1 MSRFKT
7 AGGKVVGSWGLVA
20 AAVLFPSGCALA
32 ETSPYYIGASE
43 TFTHESNL
51 FKVSSASNPQ
61 SDNIW
66 ATSIFAGV
74 DHPFGRQLIRGNL
87 TLTDNRYVDQSQ
99 LNFTGYNV
107 LGGLDWATIGRLSG
121 KLTYSRNESQGDYG
135 QLSTPDTGKF
145 VQTTE
150 QIAASVKY
158 ELMSSLS
165 LVGGLEHR
173 KINSPDQPQTLS
185 SDVTSD
191 VARLGLTYG
200 LGASVV
206 LGTGVRFTRDKR
218 PQSNGGDDTNNRTDL
233 DLTAVWT
240 PTPLTSV
247 DARVSVGNGDSDSQ
261 GGSTSRVTGAIGATY
276 SPTGRLQ
283 LRGSFSRETGVDS
296 TFLPAGSTPTGGVTG
311 SYVDNNSV
319 TNWTNLGVTYL
330 LSSKISLNAG
340 YNRSDGSQDQTSGQT
355 SKNIVNRYSLG
366 MQYAVARNFSL
377 GCGYQREERSESTSE
392 LNSYTAKTANCTL
405 SYTIQ

>member
-1 MSRFKT
+1 MSRLKT
-7 AGGKVVGSWGLVA
+7 SSGGIVGPWGLMI
-20 AAVLFPSGCALA
+20 AAVLFPSGFALA
-32 ETSPYYIGASE
+32 ETNPYYIGASE

-51 FKVSSASNPQ
+51 FKVSSANNPQ

-66 ATSIFAGV
+66 GTSVFAGV
-74 DHPFGRQLIRGNL
+74 DQPFGRQRVYGNL
-87 TLTDNRYVDQSQ
+87 SVTNNRYVNQSQ

-173 KINSPDQPQTLS
+173 TINSPDQPQTLS

-191 VARLGLTYG
+191 VASLGLTYG

-206 LGTGVRFTRDKR
+206 LGTGVRFTRDKT
-218 PQSNGGDDTNNRTDL
+218 PQSSGGDDTNNRTDL

-247 DARVSVGNGDSDSQ
+247 DARVSIGNGDSNSQ
-261 GGSTSRVTGAIGATY
+261 GGSNSRVTGAIGANY

-296 TFLPAGSTPTGGVTG
+296 TFLPTGSTPTGGVTG
-311 SYVDNNSV
+311 SYVDNNAV

-340 YNRSDGSQDQTSGQT
+340 YNRSDGSQDQINGQS
-355 SKNIVNRYSLG
+355 SKNIVNRYSMGL
-366 MQYAVARNFSL
+366 QYAVARNFSL
-377 GCGYQREERSESTSE
+377 GCGYQREKRSESTSD

-405 SYTIQ
+405 SYTLQ

>member
-1 MSRFKT
+1 MSRLKT
-7 AGGKVVGSWGLVA
+7 SSGGIVGPWGLMI
-20 AAVLFPSGCALA
+20 AAVLFPSGFALA
-32 ETSPYYIGASE
+32 ETNPYYIGASE

-51 FKVSSASNPQ
+51 FKVSSANNPQ

-66 ATSIFAGV
+66 GTSVFAGV
-74 DHPFGRQLIRGNL
+74 DQPFGRQRVYGNL
-87 TLTDNRYVDQSQ
+87 SVTNNRYVNQSQ

-173 KINSPDQPQTLS
+173 TINSPDQPQTLS

-191 VARLGLTYG
+191 VASLGLTYG

-206 LGTGVRFTRDKR
+206 LGTGVRFTRDKT

-247 DARVSVGNGDSDSQ
+247 DARVSIGNGDSNSQ
-261 GGSTSRVTGAIGATY
+261 GGSNSRVTGAIGANY

-296 TFLPAGSTPTGGVTG
+296 TFLPTGSTPTGGVTG
-311 SYVDNNSV
+311 SYVDNNAV

-340 YNRSDGSQDQTSGQT
+340 YNRSDGSQDQINGQS
-355 SKNIVNRYSLG
+355 SKNIVNRYSMGL
-366 MQYAVARNFSL
+366 QYAVARNFSL
-377 GCGYQREERSESTSE
+377 GCGYQREKRSESTSD

-405 SYTIQ
+405 SYTLQ

>member
-7 AGGKVVGSWGLVA
+7 AGGKLVGSWGLVM
-20 AAVLFPSGCALA
+20 AAVLLPSGYALA
-32 ETSPYYIGASE
+32 ETSPYYFGASE

-51 FKVSSASNPQ
+51 FKVSSANNPQ

-74 DHPFGRQLIRGNL
+74 DQPFGRQRVRGNL
-87 TLTDNRYVDQSQ
+87 TVTNNHYVDQSQ
-99 LNFTGYNV
+99 LNFTGYSV
-107 LGGLDWATIGRLSG
+107 LGALDWATIGRLSG
-121 KLTYSRNESQGDYG
+121 VLSYSRNESQGDYG
-135 QLSTPDTGKF
+135 SLSTPDTGKF
-145 VQTTE
+145 VETTE
-150 QIAASVKY
+150 QIVASARY
-158 ELMSSLS
+158 ELTSSLS
-165 LVGGLEHR
+165 VVGALEHR
-173 KINSPDQPQTLS
+173 TIKSPDQPQTLS
-185 SDVTSD
+185 SDTTSD

-206 LGTGVRFTRDKR
+206 LGTGVRFTKDKT
-218 PQSNGGDDTNNRTDL
+218 PQASGGDDTNNRTDL

-240 PTPLTSV
+240 PSPLTSV
-247 DARVSVGNGDSDSQ
+247 DARVSIGDGDSDSQ
-261 GGSTSRVTGAIGATY
+261 GGSNSRVTGAIGASY
-276 SPTGRLQ
+276 SPTGRLKF
-283 LRGSFSRETGVDS
+283 RGSFSRETGVDS
-296 TFLPAGSTPTGGVTG
+296 TFLPTGSTPTGGVTG
-311 SYVDNNSV
+311 TYVDNNSV

-366 MQYAVARNFSL
+366 LQYAIARHFAL

-392 LNSYTAKTANCTL
+392 LNSYTAKTANCSL

>member
-1 MSRFKT
+1 MSRLKT
-7 AGGKVVGSWGLVA
+7 SSGGIVGPWGLMI
-20 AAVLFPSGCALA
+20 AAVLFPSGFALA
-32 ETSPYYIGASE
+32 ETNPYYIGASE

-51 FKVSSASNPQ
+51 FKVSSANNPQ

-66 ATSIFAGV
+66 GTSVFAGV
-74 DHPFGRQLIRGNL
+74 DQPFGRQRVYGNL
-87 TLTDNRYVDQSQ
+87 TVTDNRYVNQSQ

-158 ELMSSLS
+158 DLMSSLS

-173 KINSPDQPQTLS
+173 TINSPDQPQTLS

-191 VARLGLTYG
+191 VASLGLTYG

-206 LGTGVRFTRDKR
+206 LGTGVRFTRDKT
-218 PQSNGGDDTNNRTDL
+218 PQSSGGDDTNNRTDL

-247 DARVSVGNGDSDSQ
+247 DARVSIGNGDSNSQ
-261 GGSTSRVTGAIGATY
+261 GGSNSRVTGAIGANY

-296 TFLPAGSTPTGGVTG
+296 TFLPTGSTPTGGVTG
-311 SYVDNNSV
+311 SYVDNNAV

-340 YNRSDGSQDQTSGQT
+340 YNRSDGSQDQINGQS
-355 SKNIVNRYSLG
+355 SKNIVNRYSMGL
-366 MQYAVARNFSL
+366 QYAVARNFSL
-377 GCGYQREERSESTSE
+377 GCGYQREKRSESTSD

-405 SYTIQ
+405 SYTLQ

>member
-1 MSRFKT
+1 MSRLKT
-7 AGGKVVGSWGLVA
+7 SSGGIVGPWGLMI
-20 AAVLFPSGCALA
+20 AAVLFPSGFALA
-32 ETSPYYIGASE
+32 ETNPYYIGASE

-51 FKVSSASNPQ
+51 FKVSSANNPQ

-66 ATSIFAGV
+66 GTSVFAGV
-74 DHPFGRQLIRGNL
+74 DQPFGRQRVYGNL
-87 TLTDNRYVDQSQ
+87 TVTDNRYVNQSQ

-173 KINSPDQPQTLS
+173 TINSPDQPQTLS

-191 VARLGLTYG
+191 VASLGLTYG

-206 LGTGVRFTRDKR
+206 LGTGVRFTRDKT
-218 PQSNGGDDTNNRTDL
+218 PQSSGGDDTNNRTDL

-247 DARVSVGNGDSDSQ
+247 DARVSIGNGDSNSQ
-261 GGSTSRVTGAIGATY
+261 GGSNSRVTGAIGANY

-296 TFLPAGSTPTGGVTG
+296 TFLPTGSTPTGGVTG
-311 SYVDNNSV
+311 SYVDNNAV

-340 YNRSDGSQDQTSGQT
+340 YNRSDGSQDQINGQS
-355 SKNIVNRYSLG
+355 SKNIVNRYSMGL
-366 MQYAVARNFSL
+366 QYAVARNFSL
-377 GCGYQREERSESTSE
+377 GCGYQREKRSESTSD

-405 SYTIQ
+405 SYTLQ

>member
-1 MSRFKT
+1 MSRVRT
-7 AGGKVVGSWGLVA
+7 AGGGIVGSMGLVI
-20 AAVLFPSGCALA
+20 AAVLCPGGFALA
-32 ETSPYYIGASE
+32 ETNPYYIGASE

-51 FKVSSASNPQ
+51 FKVSGANNPK

-66 ATSIFAGV
+66 GTSIFAGV
-74 DHPFGRQLIRGNL
+74 DQPFGRQRLFGNL
-87 TLTDNRYVDQSQ
+87 TVTDNRYVNQSQ
-99 LNFTGYNV
+99 LNFTGYSV

-121 KLTYSRNESQGDYG
+121 TLSYSRNESQGDYG
-135 QLSTPDTGKF
+135 SLSTPDTGKF

-150 QIAASVKY
+150 QIVASVKY
-158 ELMSSLS
+158 ELNSSLS

-173 KINSPDQPQTLS
+173 NINSPDQPQTLS

-200 LGASVV
+200 LGESVV
-206 LGTGVRFTRDKR
+206 LGTGVRFTRDKT
-218 PQSNGGDDTNNRTDL
+218 PQASGGDDTSNRTDL

-247 DARVSVGNGDSDSQ
+247 DARVSVGNGDSNSQ
-261 GGSTSRVTGAIGATY
+261 GGSSSKVTGAIGANY
-276 SPTGRLQ
+276 SPTGHLTF
-283 LRGSFSRETGVDS
+283 RGSFSRDTGVDS
-296 TFLPAGSTPTGGVTG
+296 TFLPTGSTPTGGVTG

-340 YNRSDGSQDQTSGQT
+340 YNRSDGSQDQTNGQS

-366 MQYAVARNFSL
+366 MQYAIARNFSL
-377 GCGYQREERSESTSE
+377 GCGYLREERSESTSE
-392 LNSYTAKTANCTL
+392 LSSYTAKTANCTL

>member
-1 MSRFKT
+1 MSRLKT
-7 AGGKVVGSWGLVA
+7 SSGGIVGPWGLMI
-20 AAVLFPSGCALA
+20 AAVLFPSGFALA
-32 ETSPYYIGASE
+32 ETNPYYIGASE

-51 FKVSSASNPQ
+51 FKVSSANNPQ

-66 ATSIFAGV
+66 GTSVFAGV
-74 DHPFGRQLIRGNL
+74 DQPFGRQRVYGNL
-87 TLTDNRYVDQSQ
+87 TVTDNRYVNQSQ

-150 QIAASVKY
+150 QIVASVKY
-158 ELMSSLS
+158 ELTTSLS

-173 KINSPDQPQTLS
+173 NINSPDQPQTLS

-191 VARLGLTYG
+191 VASLGLTYG

-206 LGTGVRFTRDKR
+206 LGTGVRFTRDKT
-218 PQSNGGDDTNNRTDL
+218 PQSSGGDDTNNRTDL

-247 DARVSVGNGDSDSQ
+247 DARVSIGNGDSNSQ
-261 GGSTSRVTGAIGATY
+261 GGSNSRVTGAIGANY

-296 TFLPAGSTPTGGVTG
+296 TFLPTGSTPTGGVTG
-311 SYVDNNSV
+311 SYVDNNAV

-340 YNRSDGSQDQTSGQT
+340 YNRSDGSQDQINGQS
-355 SKNIVNRYSLG
+355 SKNIVNRYSMGL
-366 MQYAVARNFSL
+366 QYAVARNFSL
-377 GCGYQREERSESTSE
+377 GCGYQREKRSESTSD

-405 SYTIQ
+405 SYTLQ

>member
-1 MSRFKT
+1 MSRLKT
-7 AGGKVVGSWGLVA
+7 SSGGIVGPWGLMI
-20 AAVLFPSGCALA
+20 AAVLFPSGFALA
-32 ETSPYYIGASE
+32 ETNPYYIGASE

-51 FKVSSASNPQ
+51 FKVSSANNPQ

-66 ATSIFAGV
+66 GTSVFAGV
-74 DHPFGRQLIRGNL
+74 DQPFGRQRVYGNL
-87 TLTDNRYVDQSQ
+87 TVTDNRYVNQSQ

-150 QIAASVKY
+150 QIVASVKY
-158 ELMSSLS
+158 ELTTSLS

-173 KINSPDQPQTLS
+173 NINSPDQPQTLS

-191 VARLGLTYG
+191 VASLGLTYG

-206 LGTGVRFTRDKR
+206 LGTGVRFTRDKT
-218 PQSNGGDDTNNRTDL
+218 PQSSGGDDTNNRTDL

-247 DARVSVGNGDSDSQ
+247 DARVSIGNGDSNSQ
-261 GGSTSRVTGAIGATY
+261 GGSNSRVTGAIGANY

-296 TFLPAGSTPTGGVTG
+296 TFLPTGSTPTGGVTG
-311 SYVDNNSV
+311 SYVDNNAV

-340 YNRSDGSQDQTSGQT
+340 YNRSDGSQDQTNGQT
-355 SKNIVNRYSLG
+355 SKNIVNRYSMGL
-366 MQYAVARNFSL
+366 QYAVARNFSL
-377 GCGYQREERSESTSE
+377 GCGYQREKRSESTAD

-405 SYTIQ
+405 SYTLQ

>member
-1 MSRFKT
+1 MSRLKS
-7 AGGKVVGSWGLVA
+7 AGGGIFGPWGLMI
-20 AAVLFPSGCALA
+20 AAVLFPSGFALA
-32 ETSPYYIGASE
+32 ETNPYYIGASE

-51 FKVSSASNPQ
+51 FKVSSANNPQ

-66 ATSIFAGV
+66 GTSVFAGL
-74 DHPFGRQLIRGNL
+74 DQPFGRQRVYGNL
-87 TLTDNRYVDQSQ
+87 TVTDNRYVNQSQ
-99 LNFTGYNV
+99 LNFTGYSV
-107 LGGLDWATIGRLSG
+107 LGALDWATIGRLSG
-121 KLTYSRNESQGDYG
+121 TLSYSRNESQGDYG
-135 QLSTPDTGKF
+135 SLSTPDTGKF

-150 QIAASVKY
+150 QIVASVKY

-173 KINSPDQPQTLS
+173 TINSPDQPQTLS

-191 VARLGLTYG
+191 VASLGLTYG

-206 LGTGVRFTRDKR
+206 LGTGVRFTKDKT
-218 PQSNGGDDTNNRTDL
+218 PQASGGDDTNNRTDL

-247 DARVSVGNGDSDSQ
+247 DARVSVGNGDSNSQ
-261 GGSTSRVTGAIGATY
+261 GGSNSRVTGAIGATY

-283 LRGSFSRETGVDS
+283 LRGSFSRDTGVDS
-296 TFLPAGSTPTGGVTG
+296 TFLPTGSTPTGGVTG

-340 YNRSDGSQDQTSGQT
+340 YNRSDGSQDQTSGQS
-355 SKNIVNRYSLG
+355 SKNIVNRYSMGL
-366 MQYAVARNFSL
+366 QYAIARNFSL

-392 LNSYTAKTANCTL
+392 FNSYTAKTANCTF

>member
-1 MSRFKT
+1 MSRLKT
-7 AGGKVVGSWGLVA
+7 SSGGIVGPWGLMI
-20 AAVLFPSGCALA
+20 AAVLFPSGFALA
-32 ETSPYYIGASE
+32 ETNPYYIGASE

-51 FKVSSASNPQ
+51 FKVSSANNPQ

-66 ATSIFAGV
+66 GTSVFAGV
-74 DHPFGRQLIRGNL
+74 DQPFGRQRVYGNL
-87 TLTDNRYVDQSQ
+87 TVTDNRYVNQSQ

-173 KINSPDQPQTLS
+173 TIDSPDQPQTLS

-191 VARLGLTYG
+191 VASLGLTYG

-206 LGTGVRFTRDKR
+206 LGTGVRFTRDKT

-247 DARVSVGNGDSDSQ
+247 DARVSIGNGDSNSQ
-261 GGSTSRVTGAIGATY
+261 GGSNSRVTGAIGANY

-296 TFLPAGSTPTGGVTG
+296 TFLPTGSTPTGGVTG
-311 SYVDNNSV
+311 SYVDNNAV

-340 YNRSDGSQDQTSGQT
+340 YNRSDGSQDQINGQS
-355 SKNIVNRYSLG
+355 SKNIVNRYSMGL
-366 MQYAVARNFSL
+366 QYAVARNFSL
-377 GCGYQREERSESTSE
+377 GCGYQREKRSESTSD

-405 SYTIQ
+405 SYTLQ